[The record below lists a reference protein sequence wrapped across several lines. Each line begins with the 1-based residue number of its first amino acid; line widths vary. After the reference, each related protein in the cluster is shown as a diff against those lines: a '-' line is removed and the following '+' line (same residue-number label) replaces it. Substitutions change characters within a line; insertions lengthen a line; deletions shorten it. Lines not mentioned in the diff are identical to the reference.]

1 MRYKTNLKV
10 RAAMLEYDMPQWV
23 LADLLDVSEQ
33 SVSRAFRYE
42 WSEEAQQAA
51 IDFIHGTRTDASEVW
66 NIIKH
71 GGGRTYNCRVD
82 GSFFPS
88 QEKAYADRIVQQVEY
103 VEAQEL
109 LRRKGYL

>member
-1 MRYKTNLKV
+1 MRYKTNMRV

-23 LADLLDVSEQ
+23 LADLLDTSEQ

-42 WSEEAQQAA
+42 WSDEAQDAVV
-51 IDFIHGTRTDASEVW
+51 DFIHGKRTDADAVW
-66 NIIKH
+66 NIVKH
-71 GGGRTYNCRVD
+71 GGGNTRNCRAD
-82 GSFFPS
+82 GTMYPS
-88 QEKAYADRIVQQVEY
+88 QEKAYADRIIQQVEY